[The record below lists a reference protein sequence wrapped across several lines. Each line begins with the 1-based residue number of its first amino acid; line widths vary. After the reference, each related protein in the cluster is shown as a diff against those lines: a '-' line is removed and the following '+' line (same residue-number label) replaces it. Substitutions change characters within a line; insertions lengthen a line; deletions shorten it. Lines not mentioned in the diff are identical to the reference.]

1 MSDSKE
7 ATDALSDQIN
17 AAMDEDESPIPTSFP
32 SMMSFRAES
41 EEIPPEESRYIL
53 VAHKNCF
60 PEKNIFSY
68 AELRVLLTEGIQISI
83 KK

>member
-1 MSDSKE
+1 MSDSTE

-17 AAMDEDESPIPTSFP
+17 DAMEADEAPVPTSFP

-68 AELRVLLTEGIQISI
+68 EELRTLLTQGIQVSV

>member
-1 MSDSKE
+1 MAE
-7 ATDALSDQIN
+7 EEFDALGEQIN
-17 AAMDEDESPIPTSFP
+17 EALEADSQPSPPQFP
-32 SMMSFRAES
+32 AFMSFSAEHT
-41 EEIPPEESRYIL
+41 EIPPEESRYIL

-68 AELRVLLTEGIQISI
+68 EELKDLLQRGIQVTV